1 MTKKVADSKR
11 WMLLGIE
18 VSGKCLA
25 TLLGLGLDRLQRQ
38 TRGAVDRRFKAIWLQ
53 CVFAFLRR
61 QVDLYLLKLYQEAA
75 GMLPTK
81 LLGSMH
87 HSEIHFAIIAFI
99 FCIERFP

>member
-53 CVFAFLRR
+53 CVFAFLAYCSNEHNDVNFDHLRLSR
-61 QVDLYLLKLYQEAA
+61 HSRADLSRGGKL
-75 GMLPTK
+75 TCT
-81 LLGSMH
+81 
-87 HSEIHFAIIAFI
+87 F
-99 FCIERFP
+99 